1 MGAAESVS
9 AQDEAQLDAVESDAP
24 DANALAAEYAKSG
37 RLVDTIDEDA
47 PASAILDS
55 SGTEALD
62 VADVEALN
70 MADADP
76 VSISSLESTVLERPA
91 AKPKTSVP
99 LAIAGNIAVA
109 SWVPSDGTYSKGQ
122 RVKLSGTFV
131 KDYLNEQEGVITAV
145 GAGRSSGQLY
155 VKIGR
160 ELVRIHSKNALVL
173 AGDSEEAES
182 ARTTGRTTGRE
193 SRLSSGNVA
202 GATFRAGQR
211 VLLVGVASVRD
222 GTQASGPKAFCA
234 PLTIKCS
241 PSMVP
246 PPHVLQ
252 ARTPSSR
259 A

>member
-1 MGAAESVS
+1 
-9 AQDEAQLDAVESDAP
+9 
-24 DANALAAEYAKSG
+24 
-37 RLVDTIDEDA
+37 
-47 PASAILDS
+47 
-55 SGTEALD
+55 
-62 VADVEALN
+62 
-70 MADADP
+70 
-76 VSISSLESTVLERPA
+76 
-91 AKPKTSVP
+91 
-99 LAIAGNIAVA
+99 
-109 SWVPSDGTYSKGQ
+109 
-122 RVKLSGTFV
+122 
-131 KDYLNEQEGVITAV
+131 VITAV

-222 GTQASGPKAFCA
+222 GTQASGPRAFCA